1 MAYKI
6 GNFTVS
12 PTEGSGNGVLQVNA
26 KQLASG
32 NGDHQ
37 RIIYLKSTDGTRTA
51 TIILKQ
57 KDPAQQ
63 RNIDFTLTYYIDGTG
78 KLIGTLKATENGAP
92 VVNLPEVRNL
102 YIVLVVNSIVNG
114 NSKIYIDSYYIV
126 PTSISDQNIE
136 ITGFVNQDHLQNQ
149 DYEID
154 LSFENQIGG
163 NSVNSYVGDGFE
175 YNSNAEIDANAPVN
189 TGGNTGGNS
198 GE

>member
-6 GNFTVS
+6 GNFGVT
-12 PTEGSGNGVLQVNA
+12 PTEGSGNGALQVSA
-26 KQLASG
+26 KPLASG

-63 RNIDFTLTYYIDGTG
+63 RDIEFRLTYYVDNTG
-78 KLIGTLKATENGAP
+78 KLIGTLKATENGAA
-92 VVNLPEVRNL
+92 VVSLPETRNL
-102 YIVLVVNSIVNG
+102 YIVLIANSIING

-126 PTSISDQNIE
+126 PTSVNDQNIE
-136 ITGFVNQDHLQNQ
+136 VAGFVNQDHLQNQ

-154 LSFENQIGG
+154 LSFSNQIGG
-163 NSVNSYVGDGFE
+163 DPVNIYTGADFQYSCG
-175 YNSNAEIDANAPVN
+175 AEIDENAPVN
-189 TGGNTGGNS
+189 TGGNS

>member
-6 GNFTVS
+6 GNFGVT
-12 PTEGSGNGVLQVNA
+12 PTEGSGNGVLQVSA

-63 RNIDFTLTYYIDGTG
+63 RDIEFRLTYYVDSTG
-78 KLIGTLKATENGAP
+78 KLIGTLKATENGAA
-92 VVNLPEVRNL
+92 VVSLPETMNL
-102 YIVLVVNSIVNG
+102 YIVLVANSIVNG
-114 NSKIYIDSYYIV
+114 NNKIYIDSYYIV
-126 PTSISDQNIE
+126 PTSVNDQNIE
-136 ITGFVNQDHLQNQ
+136 VAGFVNQDHLQNQ

-154 LSFENQIGG
+154 LSFNNQIGG
-163 NSVNSYVGDGFE
+163 DPVNTYTGADFQYSCG
-175 YNSNAEIDANAPVN
+175 AEIDENAPVN
-189 TGGNTGGNS
+189 TGGNS